1 MNEVRKI
8 IIKAN
13 QISKNIINDHQ
24 NNYILNNINIDIYDN
39 DFTVIMGPSGA
50 GKSTLLYALSGMD
63 KISDGEIFYKDIN
76 IVEMSEN
83 KMANLRSKEFGFV
96 FQQTHLVS
104 YLTLYENILAAG
116 YTNNQNNSQE
126 IIQRTNHLLEEM
138 HVSKVKDHL
147 PSQVS
152 GGEAQRA
159 AIARAM
165 INQPGIIF
173 ADEPTGALN
182 KSNSEQVLDLMT
194 QMHQDGQC
202 ILMVTHDLRAA
213 MRGTRLIYI
222 EDGKIVGEKE
232 LTPYQSENTKQREAD
247 IQSWLASMEW

>member
-1 MNEVRKI
+1 MSDIKKAI
-8 IIKAN
+8 IRVNDICKNFTNGTTDN
-13 QISKNIINDHQ
+13 QILSHIS
-24 NNYILNNINIDIYDN
+24 IDIYDD

-50 GKSTLLYALSGMD
+50 GKSTLLYAISGMD
-63 KISDGEIFYKDIN
+63 NISEGEIFYKDTN
-76 IVEMSEN
+76 IIKMNEN
-83 KMANLRSKEFGFV
+83 QMAKLRSKEFGFV

-116 YTNNQNNSQE
+116 YANYQNKDQDIRDRANQ
-126 IIQRTNHLLEEM
+126 LLEDM
-138 HVSKVKDHL
+138 HILHVKDHL

-182 KSNSEQVLDLMT
+182 KANSEQVLDLMST
-194 QMHQDGQC
+194 VHRSGQS
-202 ILMVTHDLRAA
+202 ILMVTHDIRAA

-222 EDGKIVGEKE
+222 EDGSIVGQKQ
-232 LTPYQSENTKQREAD
+232 LALYDSNDVKQREID
-247 IQSWLASMEW
+247 IQKWLSSMEW

>member
-1 MNEVRKI
+1 MSD
-8 IIKAN
+8 IKKAIMRVKNVSKNFTNGMTDN
-13 QISKNIINDHQ
+13 QILSHMS
-24 NNYILNNINIDIYDN
+24 IDIYDN

-63 KISDGEIFYKDIN
+63 NISEGEIFYKDIN
-76 IVEMSEN
+76 IVKMNEN
-83 KMANLRSKEFGFV
+83 QMAKLRSKEFGFV

-116 YTNNQNNSQE
+116 YANPENKNQSIKDRANQ
-126 IIQRTNHLLEEM
+126 LLEEM
-138 HVSKVKDHL
+138 HIFHVKDHL

-159 AIARAM
+159 AIVRAM

-182 KSNSEQVLDLMT
+182 KSNSEQVLDLMSAV
-194 QMHQDGQC
+194 HRSGQS
-202 ILMVTHDLRAA
+202 ILMVTHDIRAA
-213 MRGTRLIYI
+213 LRGTRLIYI
-222 EDGKIVGEKE
+222 EDGRIVGEKQFA
-232 LTPYQSENTKQREAD
+232 PYDSQDAKQREID
-247 IQSWLASMEW
+247 IQKWLSSMEW

>member
-1 MNEVRKI
+1 MNEARKT

-13 QISKNIINDHQ
+13 QISKNISFDHQ
-24 NNYILNNINIDIYDN
+24 DNYILNNINIDIYDD

-76 IVEMSEN
+76 IVKMSEN

-116 YTNNQNNSQE
+116 YTNNQNKSQE
-126 IIQRTNHLLEEM
+126 IIQRTNQLLEEM
-138 HVSKVKDHL
+138 HVSNVKDHL

-182 KSNSEQVLDLMT
+182 KSNSEQVLNLMT

-222 EDGKIVGEKE
+222 EDGKVVGEKE
-232 LTPYQSENTKQREAD
+232 LTPFQSENAKQREAD
-247 IQSWLASMEW
+247 IQRWLASMEW

>member
-1 MNEVRKI
+1 MSDSRTAI
-8 IIKAN
+8 IRAD

-24 NNYILNNINIDIYDN
+24 DNYILNNININIYDD

-50 GKSTLLYALSGMD
+50 GKSTLLYVLSGMD
-63 KISDGEIFYKDIN
+63 KVSKGDIFYKNMN
-76 IVEMSEN
+76 IVDMNEDEI
-83 KMANLRSKEFGFV
+83 AILRSKEFGFV

-116 YTNNQNNSQE
+116 YTNNQNKSQE
-126 IIQRTNHLLEEM
+126 IIKRTNQLLENM
-138 HVSKVKDHL
+138 HISNVKDHL

-165 INQPGIIF
+165 INRPGIIF

-182 KSNSEQVLDLMT
+182 KSNSEQVLDLLT

-202 ILMVTHDLRAA
+202 ILMVTHDVHAA

-222 EDGKIVGEKE
+222 EDGKVVGERK
-232 LTPYQSENTKQREAD
+232 LTPYQSEGAKQREAD
-247 IQSWLASMEW
+247 IQRWLASMEW